1 MSGTE
6 PIPVVLKLSDRAHR
20 LMEEEF
26 PDTTYYIKKNTEG
39 AIYNGAVYSFEGIG
53 RFILGLLGEVE
64 VVEPLELTRYIEK
77 KVRNWIDRSYSYV
90 NM

>member
-1 MSGTE
+1 
-6 PIPVVLKLSDRAHR
+6 
-20 LMEEEF
+20 
-26 PDTTYYIKKNTEG
+26 
-39 AIYNGAVYSFEGIG
+39 VYSFEGIG